1 MLAADLRRCR
11 SSARPDLGQEA
22 SFLSFLVHPLMG
34 VGYLRN
40 GTIHRTHYIHF
51 QRVSSLLGYAHQSQ
65 NRATGGRSYQPTI
78 KEDKV
83 MPLTINTNTAA
94 STASQ
99 NLSRNNTALQKSLVR
114 LSTGSRINKSSDD
127 AGGLAVSMKLN
138 ASANRLRGVQNN
150 IQNAISFLEVQDGVL
165 EGTADILGRMGE
177 LKALSQD
184 VLKNS
189 ADVAN
194 YNAEFKNLQVQLYQ
208 MANEKFNGVSLFATK
223 ATDGSTEGVFGGTVS
238 EDNTVSIY
246 TSEGGAAGPVVS
258 LDKSMLLSAMTFTSS
273 TDTTAVEFGKT
284 GSKTFGATDTS
295 TAISLDALTVSFFS
309 QALENVATLRADNGG
324 TASRLSFASE
334 HASRSQANLE
344 AANGRIMDVDIAE
357 ESTRL
362 AKYNILVQAS
372 AAMLAQA
379 NTSPNSA
386 LMLLG

>member
-1 MLAADLRRCR
+1 MLAVGLRRGR
-11 SSARPDLGQEA
+11 SSVHLDLGRWTWSVPSCSQ
-22 SFLSFLVHPLMG
+22 FPMG

-40 GTIHRTHYIHF
+40 GTIRRTHQIHF
-51 QRVSSLLGYAHQSQ
+51 QEVSPIPEVRINHV
-65 NRATGGRSYQPTI
+65 RGRQEVARHQPTI

-99 NLSRNNTALQKSLVR
+99 NLSRNNSALQKSLVR

-127 AGGLAVSMKLN
+127 AGGLAVSMKLE

-189 ADVAN
+189 ADIAN

-246 TSEGGAAGPVVS
+246 TSERGAAGPIVS
-258 LDKSMLLSAMTFTSS
+258 LDKSMLLSAMTFTSDS
-273 TDTTAVEFGKT
+273 DTTAVEFGKAN
-284 GSKTFGATDTS
+284 SKTFGATDTS
-295 TAISLDALTVSFFS
+295 TAISLDELTVSFFS

-344 AANGRIMDVDIAE
+344 AANGRIVDVDIAE

-379 NTSPNSA
+379 NTAPNSA